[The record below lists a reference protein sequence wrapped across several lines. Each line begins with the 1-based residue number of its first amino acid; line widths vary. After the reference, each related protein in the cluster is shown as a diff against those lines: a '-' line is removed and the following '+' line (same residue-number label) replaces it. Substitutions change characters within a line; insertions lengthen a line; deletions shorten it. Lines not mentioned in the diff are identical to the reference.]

1 MAKRQAEEN
10 GVLVVRP
17 SDEYKKSNNLISAK
31 YKSTLVENK
40 LLNISLSK
48 VNELRAEDVEIEG
61 EIVHVFTSVM
71 HSSELVSTLG
81 VTRKNLSTHLKSA
94 YKKMAARQIGIEDE
108 RGNFAYRNLFIGSDY
123 NNGVFKLYYNP
134 LLGKYYKQVEKSY
147 TKLSLEA
154 MMSFKSIH
162 SLRLYELIKKE
173 CYIKGKGAYD
183 GPYII
188 YEVPYSV
195 AELKLS
201 LGIINADAPEVR
213 NVLDSSNP
221 PDYERAVEVAK
232 EQKFSKFNDFKS
244 KCIEPAIEEI
254 NDTIPDM
261 DIEYRLEKSGRGGK
275 VQTITFIVRE
285 INKNAKV
292 IKEPEIVEEIKMDE
306 DDFLDEI
313 RDLISGIKTK
323 EARSIAEASNWNM
336 KLIQE
341 KYELSKTQNIEN
353 IVGWLISAIKNDYSE
368 PTAKTKSRQTTNGF
382 TNFSQREYDYDAL
395 MKDMLNQ

>member
-1 MAKRQAEEN
+1 MGKKQVEEN

-61 EIVHVFTSVM
+61 ETVHVFTSVM
-71 HSSELVSTLG
+71 HSSELVNTLG

-94 YKKMAARQIGIEDE
+94 YKKMAARQIGIEDD

-173 CYIKGKGAYD
+173 CYIKGKESYD
-183 GPYII
+183 GPYIV

-213 NVLDSSNP
+213 SVLDSSNP
-221 PDYERAVEVAK
+221 PDYERAVDVAK

-254 NDTIPDM
+254 NETIPDM
-261 DIEYRLEKSGRGGK
+261 NIEYKLEKSGRGGK
-275 VQTITFIVRE
+275 VQTITFIVKE
-285 INKNAKV
+285 TNAKAKQE
-292 IKEPEIVEEIKMDE
+292 KEDVEVTLSELDE
-306 DDFLDEI
+306 DDFIDEI
-313 RDLISGIKTK
+313 RDMISGIKTR
-323 EARSIAEASNWNM
+323 EARSIAEAAKWDM
-336 KLIQE
+336 ALISR
-341 KYELSKTQNIEN
+341 KYEMSKSQNIEN
-353 IVGWLISAIKNDYSE
+353 IVGWLISAIKNDYTE
-368 PTAKTKSRQTTNGF
+368 PVAKMKSNQRSTGF
-382 TNFSQREYDYDAL
+382 NNFSERTYDYEEL
-395 MKDMLNQ
+395 MKDMIK

>member
-1 MAKRQAEEN
+1 MAKKQAEEN

-61 EIVHVFTSVM
+61 ETVHVFTSIM
-71 HSSELVSTLG
+71 HSSELVNTLG

-94 YKKMAARQIGIEDE
+94 YKKMAARQIGIEDDK
-108 RGNFAYRNLFIGSDY
+108 GNFAYRNLFIGSDY

-154 MMSFKSIH
+154 MMRFKSIH

-173 CYIKGKGAYD
+173 CYIKGKESYD
-183 GPYII
+183 GPYIV

-221 PDYERAVEVAK
+221 PNYERAVEVAK

-244 KCIEPAIEEI
+244 KCIEPAIDEI
-254 NDTIPDM
+254 NETIQDM
-261 DIEYRLEKSGRGGK
+261 NIDYRLEKSGRGGK
-275 VQTITFIVRE
+275 VQTITFIIRE
-285 INKNAKV
+285 TNGKAKTE
-292 IKEPEIVEEIKMDE
+292 KEVNFDTALEVDE
-306 DDFLDEI
+306 DDFIDEI
-313 RDLISGIKTK
+313 RDIISGIKTK
-323 EARSIAEASNWNM
+323 EARSIAEAANWNM
-336 KLIQE
+336 DLIVD
-341 KYELSKTQNIEN
+341 KYNMSKTQNIDN
-353 IVGWLISAIKNDYSE
+353 IVGWLIAAIKNDYAE
-368 PTAKTKSRQTTNGF
+368 PISQKKSKSSKSGF
-382 TNFSQREYDYDAL
+382 NNFSEREYDYEQL
-395 MKDMLNQ
+395 MKETLN